1 MNYADKITQNLA
13 DLVALEKQQTNAR
26 LRDYVRCLRLLK
38 AGLAH
43 TQQQAADQLN
53 LSLRQVQRLWQR
65 YQQDGLPKLIESKY
79 VPYWGKLSA
88 TQISQLRA
96 FLFTDPAQTLAN
108 IQTFL
113 ADSFAIHYTI
123 GGVSDLCKRLKIK
136 HKSGRPVNIR
146 QQPGALETFKKSL
159 RT

>member
-1 MNYADKITQNLA
+1 MNYADKITQNLG
-13 DLVALEKQQTNAR
+13 DLLVLEKQQTNAR
-26 LRDYVRCLRLLK
+26 LRDYIRFLRLLK
-38 AGLAH
+38 AGTAK

-53 LSLRQVQRLWQR
+53 LSLRQVQRLWKP
-65 YQQDGLPKLIESKY
+65 YQQDGLHKLIESQY

-96 FLFTDPAQTLAN
+96 FLFTDQAQTLAN

-113 ADSFAIHYTI
+113 ADSFAVHYTI

-146 QQPGALETFKKSL
+146 QQPGAVEAFKKSL
-159 RT
+159 LT